1 MKQLFNMD
9 YVNALQEGNYFGC
22 EMNGQSE
29 EQQEAIQRR
38 WLDAMAHRGFVLN
51 DEPTDS
57 DEFESACM
65 ESLNEALEGAE

>member
-9 YVNALQEGNYFGC
+9 YVNNLHGANYFGC
-22 EMNGQSE
+22 ETNGQSE

-38 WLDAMAHRGFVLN
+38 WLDAMAHRGFVLD

-65 ESLNEALEGAE
+65 ESLNEALEVAE